1 MKLRK
6 ISIWL
11 NSHRIEQNENQND
24 SNLILTHN
32 PSRLDVLKG
41 ILNLRKTNACIT
53 LNNYMVHMTCRCG
66 CRSLQHKTS

>member
-41 ILNLRKTNACIT
+41 ILN
-53 LNNYMVHMTCRCG
+53 
-66 CRSLQHKTS
+66 